1 MSARPFPDRGSLTIG
16 FAHGAYRFGPRF
28 AARGTGI
35 ASFEVQ
41 SDDELQ
47 QRIADADILVIS
59 GLWRNELLDQ
69 APKLRYVQSISAGM
83 NQYSVEA
90 FHAHGVRLASAH
102 GVNVAAV
109 AHHATALMLALARQ
123 LHISRDNQ
131 DQRHWRGMATDPA
144 AREDEVAG
152 KTLLIVGFGRI
163 GTRLAHIAKA
173 LEMRVIGIRRD
184 PAAGREPA
192 DAVYGQ
198 DRLADVLPEAD
209 VIALTC
215 PLTPETTGL
224 IGKRALAVMKPTAV
238 LINVARGAVVDE
250 PALIE
255 ALQTG
260 RIAAAGLDV
269 TAEEPLPS
277 DSPLWTMKNVLL
289 TPHIAGDTHQYEER
303 VLDIL
308 MENLDRLAR
317 GETRLL
323 NEVV

>member
-1 MSARPFPDRGSLTIG
+1 
-16 FAHGAYRFGPRF
+16 
-28 AARGTGI
+28 
-35 ASFEVQ
+35 
-41 SDDELQ
+41 
-47 QRIADADILVIS
+47 VIS
-59 GLWRNELLDQ
+59 GLWRNELLDR
-69 APKLRYVQSISAGM
+69 APKLRYVQSISAGV

-90 FHAHGVRLASAH
+90 FHAHGVRLASAQ

-109 AHHATALMLALARQ
+109 AQHATALMLALARQ

-131 DQRHWRGMATDPA
+131 SRRHWRGMATDPA

-163 GTRLAHIAKA
+163 GARLAQIAKA

-184 PAAGREPA
+184 PAAGSGTA

-198 DRLADVLPEAD
+198 NHLAGVLREAD
-209 VIALTC
+209 FIVLTC

-224 IGKRALAVMKPTAV
+224 IGKRAMALMKPTAI

-255 ALQTG
+255 ALQAG

-269 TAEEPLPS
+269 TAEEPLPAS
-277 DSPLWTMKNVLL
+277 SPLWTMKNVLL
-289 TPHIAGDTHQYEER
+289 TPHIAGDTHHYEER

-308 MENLDRLAR
+308 MENLGRLER
-317 GETRLL
+317 GETLL
-323 NEVV
+323 QNEVA

>member
-1 MSARPFPDRGSLTIG
+1 
-16 FAHGAYRFGPRF
+16 
-28 AARGTGI
+28 
-35 ASFEVQ
+35 
-41 SDDELQ
+41 
-47 QRIADADILVIS
+47 
-59 GLWRNELLDQ
+59 
-69 APKLRYVQSISAGM
+69 
-83 NQYSVEA
+83 
-90 FHAHGVRLASAH
+90 
-102 GVNVAAV
+102 
-109 AHHATALMLALARQ
+109 
-123 LHISRDNQ
+123 
-131 DQRHWRGMATDPA
+131 MATDPA

-163 GTRLAHIAKA
+163 GARLAHIAKA

-184 PAAGREPA
+184 PSAGGGPA
-192 DAVYGQ
+192 DAVYAQ

-209 VIALTC
+209 FIALTC

-224 IGKRALAVMKPTAV
+224 IGERALTLMKPTAV

-255 ALQTG
+255 ALQAG

-269 TAEEPLPS
+269 TAEEPLPES
-277 DSPLWTMKNVLL
+277 SPLWTMRNVLL
-289 TPHIAGDTHQYEER
+289 TPHIAGDTHRYEER

-317 GETRLL
+317 GETRLR